1 MTFERVAPESVGIY
15 SGAIMNMLDAIREDG
30 AELHGFMLLRHGKVC
45 AEGSAAPYRADVP
58 HSMYSFS
65 KSFTSTAIGFAV
77 QEGLLSLTDR
87 VTDLLPEYMPSYIGS
102 NLAQLTLKDLL
113 TMSCGHEDEIDGRA
127 GSLEEF
133 LKRFFEH
140 PFKYIPGTHFMYNT
154 AGTNVLSAILT
165 KKTGRTVTE
174 FLRPRLFE
182 PLEMNNPVC
191 MTMTGTRV
199 EMGGAGFFVELE
211 DMARFISFVA
221 NRGSWNG
228 RQLLNSAW
236 FDEASAAQID
246 NYQPGGTPDWSSG
259 YGFQFWRCAPEGL
272 FRADGAYGQYG
283 IVMPEQ
289 DAVLVMQAATVS
301 MQTLLDSI
309 WTSLLPGIVDGVLP
323 EDRPSAAVL
332 KYRLSTL
339 ELGALRPV
347 RNPGAEESIQGTAFL
362 QVLPDPKE
370 SPSEKDSAGENP
382 AEEGKAEE
390 EADEGAA
397 ILGALSLWGGS
408 PKFPPTEWIHFDF
421 EGNELVLTVRESRG
435 TASVVIGL
443 DGHFRE
449 NVFGFTH
456 IAGCGTW
463 RSADIL
469 ELELRDISLVAG
481 VRYLMEFDE
490 TGMTLTMDPTL
501 PEKDGIIVIPDR
513 RHHRFLRVEGTTNT
527 VSNHYWDS

>member
-1 MTFERVAPESVGIY
+1 MTFERVTPESVGIY
-15 SGAIMNMLDAIREDG
+15 SGAVMNMLDAIREDG
-30 AELHGFMLLRHGKVC
+30 AELHGFMLLRHGRVC
-45 AEGSAAPYRADVP
+45 AEGSCAPYRADVP

-77 QEGLLSLTDR
+77 QEGLLSLADR
-87 VTDLLPEYMPSYIGS
+87 VVDLLPEYMPQYIGM
-102 NLAQLTLKDLL
+102 NLAQVTLKDLL

-127 GSLEEF
+127 DSLEEF

-140 PFKYIPGTHFMYNT
+140 PFKYAPGTHFMYNT

-182 PLEMNNPVC
+182 PLEMNSPVC
-191 MTMTGTRV
+191 MPMNGSRV
-199 EMGGAGFFVELE
+199 EMGGAGFFVDLE

-246 NYQPGGTPDWSSG
+246 NSLPGGTPDWSSG
-259 YGFQFWRCAPEGL
+259 YGFQFWRCVPEGM

-283 IVMPEQ
+283 IVMTKQ
-289 DAVLVMQAATVS
+289 DAVLVIQAATVS
-301 MQTLLDSI
+301 MQTLLNSV
-309 WTSLLPGIVDGVLP
+309 WNTLLPGMAEEVLP

-347 RNPGAEESIQGTAFL
+347 RNPGAEESVNGAVFVQ
-362 QVLPDPKE
+362 E
-370 SPSEKDSAGENP
+370 GE
-382 AEEGKAEE
+382 
-390 EADEGAA
+390 DGAA
-397 ILGALSLWGGS
+397 LLGSLALWGGA
-408 PKFPPTEWIHFDF
+408 PKFPPAEWIRFRF
-421 EGNELVLTVRESRG
+421 EGNELELTIREGRG
-435 TASVVIGL
+435 TVPVLIGM

-449 NVFGFTH
+449 NVFNNAH

-463 RSADIL
+463 RSADVL

-481 VRYLMEFDE
+481 VRYLLEFDE
-490 TGMTLTMDPTL
+490 RGLTVTMDPTL

-513 RHHRFLRVEGTTNT
+513 KPHRFTRTEGTTNT
-527 VSNHYWDS
+527 VSDHYWDS